1 MGGGQQ
7 QAERPSD
14 ASEDQHDMDVDDT
27 MIGIGEIQKLGV
39 NAAGRYSP
47 CFLFPPSLLPPSLLP
62 PSHTITYTAPSV
74 CITATQP
81 HRERTR

>member
-47 CFLFPPSLLPPSLLP
+47 CFLLSPFSSSSLPSPSFPYHHLHGPISLYHRDP
-62 PSHTITYTAPSV
+62 
-74 CITATQP
+74 ATS
-81 HRERTR
+81 